1 MGPKKNSYLIN
12 LNRFELIHK
21 GFYIVNLLM
30 ICFNNNY
37 TLPTYLQIKTNKMK
51 RLFTLGLFIS
61 GMFCAN
67 ILNAQDIVSGRS
79 GMYPE
84 QIVFNS
90 NNAPAFKRGAV
101 LIADAKGKMT
111 TSNDALLKSAEQDNL
126 GFEHVRYQQTY
137 AGIPIEHATYVLHV
151 VNGLVRSQNGKWI
164 KDFPAGLKTAAS
176 LNVTAALKKATD
188 AVGAKV
194 YKWELP
200 AEEAFI
206 KREQSN
212 PRATFYPQGE
222 LVYFS
227 GEEDVDPSQLRLAYK
242 FDIYANLPLSRQ
254 YVFVDAISG
263 KILGKRELIH
273 TTNATGTA
281 TTAYSGTQTITT
293 DFTGT
298 TYRLRETGRGN
309 GINTYDMRLAGTNY
323 AAAVDFTDADNN
335 WNNVNANKDQYATDG
350 HWGTEKT
357 YDYYFTK
364 FNRNSV
370 DNAGFALNSYVHT
383 NLVAFGYGNN
393 INAFWDGSRMTYG
406 DGGTSGATTY
416 TPLTALDVCGHE
428 ITHGVTE
435 RTSNLVYSKESGAMN
450 EGFSDIFG
458 TAIEFYA
465 KGASGNWLI
474 GENIG
479 AAFRNMSNPNQFSQP
494 DTYGGT
500 FWVNT
505 TSCTPTNN
513 NDQCGVH
520 TNSGVLNFWFYLLSQ
535 GGSGTNDISNAY
547 TVTGI
552 GIDKAAAIAY
562 RTNTFYLI
570 STSNYANART
580 AAIQSATDLYGA
592 GSAEVIA
599 TTNAWYAV
607 GIGTAYNSCITPGGL
622 TSSGLTNTGATVS
635 WTAVAGAVSY
645 AVDYKTTAT
654 TTWTSAA
661 TATTATSVAVSGLTA
676 GTVYD
681 WRVRTNCSA
690 GSSAYAQAQ
699 FTTTGGS
706 PCATAF
712 EPNETQAAAAAITS
726 GVTNSAAIST
736 ATDIDYFKIVTTA
749 SSNIVYNLVGPSG
762 VDFDLYIYNS
772 AGTQIG
778 SGTGASATETVTLN
792 TQAAGTYYIKV
803 IGYNG
808 ASSATCY
815 TIKATATAITGCQST
830 YDNSTNGTIS
840 GAATIPFNTNI
851 TGLINPAGDNDY
863 YKFVITTGGTATV
876 TLTTL
881 PADYDLTI
889 VNSTG
894 TQLASS
900 ANGSTTSETITRT
913 YTAGTY
919 YARVFGYNNAN
930 NATTCYTLKVQLGTA
945 SVLGTGNEITGNGS
959 LKVYPTPATN
969 VLNVSTAGLVSGNGT
984 LKIVDVNGVVVLQQ
998 KVTSSLLQVDISRLA
1013 KGVYMIKTE
1022 GGINTA
1028 SSKFVKQ

>member
-1 MGPKKNSYLIN
+1 MKK
-12 LNRFELIHK
+12 
-21 GFYIVNLLM
+21 
-30 ICFNNNY
+30 
-37 TLPTYLQIKTNKMK
+37 
-51 RLFTLGLFIS
+51 LFTFGLLCA

-67 ILNAQDIVSGRS
+67 IVNAQDIIKGEP

-84 QIVFNS
+84 QIIFK
-90 NNAPAFKRGAV
+90 NNPPAFKQGNV
-101 LIADAKGKMT
+101 FVADAAGKISGS
-111 TSNDALLKSAEQDNL
+111 SNATLNHSEKDNL
-126 GFEHVRYQQTY
+126 GFEHFRYQQNY
-137 AGIPIEHATYVLHV
+137 SGIPVELAVYVMHVSNGV
-151 VNGLVRSQNGKWI
+151 VNSQNGKWV
-164 KDFPAGLKTAAS
+164 KDFPADLQTTATI
-176 LNVTAALKKATD
+176 NKITALKYAT
-188 AVGAKV
+188 ASVGAKV
-194 YKWELP
+194 YKWEL
-200 AEEAFI
+200 ASEESFI
-206 KREQSN
+206 KREQNN
-212 PRATFYPQGE
+212 PNATFYPKGE
-222 LVYFS
+222 LVYYS
-227 GEEDVDPSQLRLAYK
+227 GEGDVVPANLRLAYK

-254 YVFVDAISG
+254 YVFVDAVTG
-263 KILGKRELIH
+263 KILGTREMIH
-273 TTNATGTA
+273 STNATGSA
-281 TTAYSGTQTITT
+281 VTAYSGTQTITT

-323 AAAVDFTDADNN
+323 GSAVDFTDADNN

-357 YDYYFTK
+357 YDYYFSK

-406 DGGTSGATTY
+406 DGGTSGSTTY

-435 RTSNLVYSKESGAMN
+435 RTSNLTYSNQSGAMN

-479 AAFRNMSNPNQFSQP
+479 ASFRSMSNPNQFSQP
-494 DTYGGT
+494 DTYLGT
-500 FWVNT
+500 YWYTGTADNG
-505 TSCTPTNN
+505 
-513 NDQCGVH
+513 GVH

-562 RTNTFYLI
+562 RTNIFYLTP
-570 STSNYANART
+570 SSNYANART
-580 AAIQSATDLYGA
+580 YAIQSATDLYGA

-607 GIGTAYNSCITPGGL
+607 GVGAAYNSGCGVPSAL
-622 TSSGLTNTGATVS
+622 TSSAITSSGATVS
-635 WTAVAGAVSY
+635 WTAGANGVSY
-645 AVDYKTTAT
+645 LVEYK
-654 TTWTSAA
+654 TSAA
-661 TATTATSVAVSGLTA
+661 TTWTIAASATTATSIALTGLTA
-676 GTVYD
+676 STVYN
-681 WRVRTNCSA
+681 WRVTTNCSA
-690 GSSAYAQAQ
+690 TTSTAVSAS
-699 FTTTGGS
+699 FTTTAVASGCS
-706 PCATAF
+706 AAF
-712 EPNETQAAAAAITS
+712 EPNETQATAATITS
-726 GVTNSAAIST
+726 GVTNSAAISS

-749 SSNIVYNLVGPSG
+749 TTSNVFNLVGPSG

-778 SGTGASATETVTLN
+778 SGTTGTATETVSLTS
-792 TQAAGTYYIKV
+792 QAAGTYYIKV

-808 ASSATCY
+808 ANSATCY
-815 TIKATATAITGCQST
+815 TIKATATGATGCASS
-830 YDNSTNGTIS
+830 YDNTTNGTTA

-851 TGLINPAGDNDY
+851 TGLINPAGDIDN
-863 YKFVITTGGTATV
+863 YKFVITTAGTITV
-876 TLTTL
+876 TLGTL
-881 PADYDLTI
+881 PADYDLKLL
-889 VNSTG
+889 NSAG
-894 TQLASS
+894 TQVGISQ
-900 ANGSTTSETITRT
+900 NGSTTAESIS
-913 YTAGTY
+913 YTAAAGTY
-919 YARVFGYNNAN
+919 YAQAYGYSNAT

-945 SVLGTGNEITGNGS
+945 TILGAGTEITS
-959 LKVYPTPATN
+959 SSLLKVYPSPATD
-969 VLNVSTAGLVSGNGT
+969 VLNVSLLGEVSGKGT

-998 KVTSSLLQVDISRLA
+998 KISNSPQQVDISRLA
-1013 KGVYMIKTE
+1013 KGIYMIKTE
-1022 GGINTA
+1022 NAGSVL

>member
-1 MGPKKNSYLIN
+1 MKK
-12 LNRFELIHK
+12 
-21 GFYIVNLLM
+21 V
-30 ICFNNNY
+30 
-37 TLPTYLQIKTNKMK
+37 
-51 RLFTLGLFIS
+51 FTLCLFFTGI
-61 GMFCAN
+61 FCAN
-67 ILNAQDIVSGRS
+67 MANAQDIVGGKP

-84 QIVFNS
+84 QIVFG
-90 NNAPAFKRGAV
+90 NNAPVFKRGSV
-101 LIADAKGKMT
+101 FVADAQGKMT
-111 TSNDALLKSAEQDNL
+111 TSNSAQLKHAEQDNL

-137 AGIPIEHATYVLHV
+137 AGIPVEHATYVMHV
-151 VNGLVRSQNGKWI
+151 MNGLVKSQNGKWI
-164 KDFPAGLKTAAS
+164 KDFPSGLQTAPS
-176 LNVTAALKKATD
+176 LSKAAALKKATD
-188 AVGAKV
+188 AVGARV

-206 KREQSN
+206 KKEQN
-212 PRATFYPQGE
+212 DPQATFFPKGE

-227 GEEDVDPSQLRLAYK
+227 GEEDVVPSQLRLAYK

-254 YVFVDAISG
+254 YVFVDAVTG

-273 TTNATGTA
+273 TTNAAGTA
-281 TTAYSGTQTITT
+281 TTAYSGVQSITT

-570 STSNYANART
+570 STSTYANART

-592 GSAEVIA
+592 GSPEVIA

-607 GIGTAYNSCITPGGL
+607 GVGAAYNSCGTPTGL
-622 TSSGLTNTGATVS
+622 ASSGLTNTGATVS

-645 AVDYKTTAT
+645 DVDYKTTAA
-654 TTWTSAA
+654 TTWTNAA
-661 TATTATSVAVSGLTA
+661 TATTSTSVAIAGLTA

-690 GSSAYAQAQ
+690 GSSSYAQAQ

-736 ATDIDYFKIVTTA
+736 ATDIDYYKITTTA
-749 SSNIVYNLVGPSG
+749 SSNIVYNLVGPAG
-762 VDFDLYIYNS
+762 VDYDLYIYNS

-778 SGTGASATETVTLN
+778 SGTSATATETVTLN

-808 ASSATCY
+808 ANSTTCY
-815 TIKATATAITGCQST
+815 TIKATATAITGCQSAL
-830 YDNSTNGTIS
+830 DVSTNGTIS
-840 GAATIPFNTNI
+840 GAATIPFNTNV

-889 VNSTG
+889 VNSAG

-900 ANGSTTSETITRT
+900 AAGGTTSETITRT

-919 YARVFGYNNAN
+919 YARVFGFNNAN

-945 SVLGTGNEITGNGS
+945 SVLGGGAEITNNGS

-969 VLNVSTAGLVSGNGT
+969 VLNVSTPAQLSGNST

-998 KVTSSLLQVDISRLA
+998 KVTSSLQQIDISRLA

-1022 GGINTA
+1022 DGMNTS

>member
-1 MGPKKNSYLIN
+1 MKK
-12 LNRFELIHK
+12 
-21 GFYIVNLLM
+21 
-30 ICFNNNY
+30 
-37 TLPTYLQIKTNKMK
+37 
-51 RLFTLGLFIS
+51 LFTLCLFLT

-67 ILNAQDIVSGRS
+67 MVNAQDIVKGQP

-84 QIVFNS
+84 QIVFK
-90 NNAPAFKRGAV
+90 NNAPAFKRGSV
-101 LIADAKGKMT
+101 LIADAQGKMT
-111 TSNDALLKSAEQDNL
+111 SSSDALLKHSEQDNL
-126 GFEHVRYQQTY
+126 GFEHLRYQQTY
-137 AGIPIEHATYVLHV
+137 AGIPIEHATYVMHIA
-151 VNGLVRSQNGKWI
+151 NGLVKSQNGKWI
-164 KDFPAGLKTAAS
+164 KDFPAGLQTAAALS
-176 LNVTAALKKATD
+176 KTAALKKATD
-188 AVGAKV
+188 AIGAKV

-206 KREQSN
+206 KREQN
-212 PRATFYPQGE
+212 DPQATFFPKGE

-227 GEEDVDPSQLRLAYK
+227 GEEDVIPAQLRLAYK

-254 YVFVDAISG
+254 YVFVDAVTG

-293 DFTGT
+293 DFTGA

-323 AAAVDFTDADNN
+323 AAAVDFTDADNS

-357 YDYYFTK
+357 YDFYFTK

-406 DGGTSGATTY
+406 DGGTSGSTTY

-435 RTSNLVYSKESGAMN
+435 RTSALVYSKESGAMN

-465 KGASGNWLI
+465 KGTGGNWLI

-505 TSCTPTNN
+505 TSCTPSNA

-570 STSNYANART
+570 STSTYASART

-607 GIGTAYNSCITPGGL
+607 GVGAAYSSACGTPSALATSAI
-622 TSSGLTNTGATVS
+622 TSSGATIS
-635 WTAVAGAVSY
+635 WSAGSNAVSY
-645 AVDYKTTAT
+645 LAEYKLSSASS
-654 TTWTSAA
+654 WTVAA
-661 TATTATSVAVSGLTA
+661 SATTATSLALTGLTA
-676 GTVYD
+676 STAYD
-681 WRVRTNCSA
+681 WRVTTNCSA
-690 GSSAYAQAQ
+690 ATSTAATTS
-699 FTTTGGS
+699 FTTMAVASG
-706 PCATAF
+706 CAAAF
-712 EPNETQAAAAAITS
+712 EPNETQATAATITS
-726 GVTNSAAIST
+726 AVVNSAAISST
-736 ATDIDYFKIVTTA
+736 TDIDYFKIVTTGTT
-749 SSNIVYNLVGPSG
+749 SNVFNLVGPSG
-762 VDFDLYIYNS
+762 VDYDLYIYNS

-778 SGTGASATETVTLN
+778 SSTGTTATETVSLTS
-792 TQAAGTYYIKV
+792 QAAGTYYIKV

-808 ASSATCY
+808 ANSATCY
-815 TIKATATAITGCQST
+815 TIKATATGTTSCQSA
-830 YDNSTNGTIS
+830 YDVSTNGTTA

-851 TGLINPAGDNDY
+851 TGLISPTADIDN
-863 YKFVITTGGTATV
+863 YKFVITTAGTITV
-876 TLTTL
+876 TLGTL
-881 PADYDLTI
+881 PADYDLKLL
-889 VNSTG
+889 NSAG
-894 TQLASS
+894 TQVGISQ
-900 ANGSTTSETITRT
+900 NGSTTSESIS
-913 YTAGTY
+913 YTAAAGTY
-919 YARVFGYNNAN
+919 YAQVYGYNGAN

-945 SVLGTGNEITGNGS
+945 TIFGPGTEITSSGL
-959 LKVYPTPATN
+959 LKVYPNPASDFINVSLLGNTCGKGTLQVVDMKGTVLIEE
-969 VLNVSTAGLVSGNGT
+969 VLNRN
-984 LKIVDVNGVVVLQQ
+984 LQQ
-998 KVTSSLLQVDISRLA
+998 INIARLP
-1013 KGVYMIKTE
+1013 KGVYMLKVKNGNKT
-1022 GGINTA
+1022 T
-1028 SSKFVKQ
+1028 SSKFVKE

>member
-1 MGPKKNSYLIN
+1 MKK
-12 LNRFELIHK
+12 
-21 GFYIVNLLM
+21 
-30 ICFNNNY
+30 
-37 TLPTYLQIKTNKMK
+37 
-51 RLFTLGLFIS
+51 LFTLGLFVS

-67 ILNAQDIVSGRS
+67 ITNAQDIVSGKS

-84 QIVFNS
+84 QIVFN
-90 NNAPAFKRGAV
+90 NNGPVFKRGSV
-101 LIADAKGKMT
+101 LLADAQGKMT
-111 TSNDALLKSAEQDNL
+111 TSNNAQLKHAEQDNL

-137 AGIPIEHATYVLHV
+137 AGIPIEHATYVMHV

-164 KDFPAGLKTAAS
+164 KDFPAGLQTAPA
-176 LNVTAALKKATD
+176 LNAATALKKATD
-188 AVGAKV
+188 AVGARV

-200 AEEAFI
+200 SEEAFI
-206 KREQSN
+206 KREQNN
-212 PRATFYPQGE
+212 PQATFYPKAE

-227 GEEDVDPSQLRLAYK
+227 GEEDVVPSQLRLAYK

-254 YVFVDAISG
+254 YVFVDAING

-281 TTAYSGTQTITT
+281 TTVYSGTQTITT
-293 DFTGT
+293 DFTGS

-406 DGGTSGATTY
+406 DGGTSGSTTY

-465 KGASGNWLI
+465 KGAGGNWLI

-570 STSNYANART
+570 STSNYASART

-592 GSAEVIA
+592 GSPEVIA

-607 GIGTAYNSCITPGGL
+607 GVGSAYSSACGVPSAL
-622 TSSGLTNTGATVS
+622 TSSAITSSSATIS
-635 WTAVAGAVSY
+635 WTAGSNAVSY
-645 AVDYKTTAT
+645 LVEYK
-654 TTWTSAA
+654 TSAA
-661 TATTATSVAVSGLTA
+661 TTWTTAAAATTSTSVSLTGLTA
-676 GTVYD
+676 STTYN
-681 WRVRTNCSA
+681 WRVTTNCSA
-690 GSSAYAQAQ
+690 STSTAATAS
-699 FTTTGGS
+699 FTTTAVASG
-706 PCATAF
+706 CAAAF

-726 GVTNSAAIST
+726 GVTNSAAISST
-736 ATDIDYFKIVTTA
+736 TDIDYFKITTSA

-762 VDFDLYIYNS
+762 VDFDLYVYNS

-778 SGTGASATETVTLN
+778 SGTSATATETVTLN

-808 ASSATCY
+808 ANSATCY

-830 YDNSTNGTIS
+830 YDNSTNGTTA

-851 TGLINPAGDNDY
+851 TGLINPTGDIDN
-863 YKFVITTGGTATV
+863 YKFVITTGGTITI
-876 TLTTL
+876 TLGTL
-881 PADYDLTI
+881 PADYDLKLL
-889 VNSTG
+889 NSAG
-894 TQLASS
+894 TQVGISQ
-900 ANGSTTSETITRT
+900 NGSTTSETIS
-913 YTAGTY
+913 YTAAAGTY
-919 YARVFGYNNAN
+919 YAQVYGYNGAN
-930 NATTCYTLKVQLGTA
+930 NTSTCYTLKVQLGTA
-945 SVLGTGNEITGNGS
+945 TILGSGNEITSNGS

-998 KVTSSLLQVDISRLA
+998 KVTSSLQQVDISRLA

-1022 GGINTA
+1022 DGISTA